1 MPTEIVLLPVC
12 LFTVGLQ
19 MVYKIVSLGKIM
31 AYNGKNCLWL
41 RASSLHKYILKYTWH
56 MDMVLVVVHLTSV
69 YSTVSTF
76 PRCARC
82 TKFIVPSLM
91 LIHLS
96 FSHCP
101 CLCTIQLTTELHT
114 SSALTHK
121 LQGEIPENSLLKRE
135 RYHPVLKRTWILDK
149 NRLILN
155 PRLDS

>member
-1 MPTEIVLLPVC
+1 
-12 LFTVGLQ
+12 
-19 MVYKIVSLGKIM
+19 MVYKIISLGKIM

-41 RASSLHKYILKYTWH
+41 RGSSLHKYTWN
-56 MDMVLVVVHLTSV
+56 MDMVLVVVHLTSI

-76 PRCARC
+76 PLSARC

-101 CLCTIQLTTELHT
+101 CRVYAIQLTTELHT

-121 LQGEIPENSLLKRE
+121 LEEEIPENSLLKRE
-135 RYHPVLKRTWILDK
+135 RYHPVLERTWILDR

-155 PRLDS
+155 SGLDS